1 MWSVPIIADNQN
13 IGCIICG
20 QVLLWKADEFFL
32 DELKESTQDIFD
44 FEIISEK
51 VKKLEI
57 ISAEKCQSAAEMLLL
72 VVNYLMRTN
81 NNIFLEQR
89 NRQYWRNQIVKEIE
103 ERKKGNKDKTFD
115 YDTYF
120 KRERKLLQY
129 IRVGNK
135 DKIIDFLPIIFTD
148 IEILSEYNTEKI
160 RLRSSELVVS
170 ISRAIVEGGLDSKLS
185 IDKAEEFYK
194 KVNVCKSSEDIFL
207 YLNNF
212 ILELVDDIFILTQNK
227 QVSLLKEARGFIS
240 DNYDKNITVED
251 VADSVCLSSSYL
263 SHLFREKLNCT
274 VNNYITRVRI
284 EKSIE
289 LMSMR
294 ELSIQEISEK
304 VGFNSQSYFTK
315 IFKRYIG
322 VTPVIYRNKF
332 K

>member
-1 MWSVPIIADNQN
+1 
-13 IGCIICG
+13 
-20 QVLLWKADEFFL
+20 
-32 DELKESTQDIFD
+32 
-44 FEIISEK
+44 
-51 VKKLEI
+51 
-57 ISAEKCQSAAEMLLL
+57 MLLL

-194 KVNVCKSSEDIFL
+194 NVNACKSSEDIFL

-251 VADSVCLSSSYL
+251 VQIVY
-263 SHLFREKLNCT
+263 
-274 VNNYITRVRI
+274 V
-284 EKSIE
+284 
-289 LMSMR
+289 
-294 ELSIQEISEK
+294 
-304 VGFNSQSYFTK
+304 
-315 IFKRYIG
+315 
-322 VTPVIYRNKF
+322 
-332 K
+332 

>member
-1 MWSVPIIADNQN
+1 
-13 IGCIICG
+13 
-20 QVLLWKADEFFL
+20 
-32 DELKESTQDIFD
+32 
-44 FEIISEK
+44 
-51 VKKLEI
+51 
-57 ISAEKCQSAAEMLLL
+57 MLLL

>member
-1 MWSVPIIADNQN
+1 M
-13 IGCIICG
+13 
-20 QVLLWKADEFFL
+20 
-32 DELKESTQDIFD
+32 
-44 FEIISEK
+44 EK
-51 VKKLEI
+51 SNCK
-57 ISAEKCQSAAEMLLL
+57 
-72 VVNYLMRTN
+72 
-81 NNIFLEQR
+81 R
-89 NRQYWRNQIVKEIE
+89 NRGK
-103 ERKKGNKDKTFD
+103 KKGNKDKTFD

-185 IDKAEEFYK
+185 IDKSEEFYK

>member
-32 DELKESTQDIFD
+32 DELKESTQDMFD

-160 RLRSSELVVS
+160 RLRSSELVVYQ
-170 ISRAIVEGGLDSKLS
+170 GL
-185 IDKAEEFYK
+185 
-194 KVNVCKSSEDIFL
+194 
-207 YLNNF
+207 
-212 ILELVDDIFILTQNK
+212 
-227 QVSLLKEARGFIS
+227 
-240 DNYDKNITVED
+240 
-251 VADSVCLSSSYL
+251 
-263 SHLFREKLNCT
+263 
-274 VNNYITRVRI
+274 
-284 EKSIE
+284 
-289 LMSMR
+289 
-294 ELSIQEISEK
+294 
-304 VGFNSQSYFTK
+304 
-315 IFKRYIG
+315 
-322 VTPVIYRNKF
+322 
-332 K
+332 